1 MSFEPKGG
9 FPSII
14 KISTEIPVKTL
25 EQRGFDK
32 SIVSISEIINSKK
45 NDNFFAAFGIGEDES
60 RINNKYEYY
69 LDNTPYNDIDFSRF
83 E

>member
-14 KISTEIPVKTL
+14 KITTEIPIKTL

-45 NDNFFAAFGIGEDES
+45 NENFFAAFGIDNDES
-60 RINNKYEYY
+60 RINNKYDYY
-69 LDNTPYNDIDFSRF
+69 LDKTPYNDMDLSQL